1 MPLSTI
7 GANQIASNAV
17 TNSKLASGAVTA
29 GDLPS
34 GSVLQVVSVNF
45 DDALTYGSSDSSG
58 AATGLVGGFSVIP
71 SEIYVNITAKKANS
85 KYLIQFDGNLSA
97 SNDSTYGDW
106 IGGWGFVVDPAGGT
120 SWTQIGHGTNATNSN
135 NVKFFSSR
143 AGPTGTGNDAYH
155 SMQLSGNYLYTSSA
169 SLGATLRFA
178 IEYFHYDNAGHET
191 LRINNRSSPASG
203 NQTYEGNMATTL
215 SVTEIAG

>member
-1 MPLSTI
+1 M
-7 GANQIASNAV
+7 SNARTLADLMGTSTTV
-17 TNSKLASGAVTA
+17 PSSKLSLAT

-34 GSVLQVVSVNF
+34 GSMLQVVSVNF
-45 DDALTYGSSDSSG
+45 NDVLTYGSSDSSG

-85 KYLIQFDGNLSA
+85 KYLIHFDGNLAA
-97 SNDSTYGDW
+97 SNESVYGDW

-120 SWTQIGHGTNATNSN
+120 SWTQIGHGTNTSNSN
-135 NVKFFSSR
+135 NVKFFVSR

-155 SMQLSGNYLYTSSA
+155 SLTASGNYLYA
-169 SLGATLRFA
+169 STASVGATLRFA
-178 IEYFHYDNAGHET
+178 IEYFHYDGSGHET
-191 LRINNRSSPASG
+191 LRINNRSGGAAG
-203 NQTYEGNMATTL
+203 NYPYNGQLATTL